1 MPPYE
6 IDRRW
11 AGEPVREAAGL
22 WAKYVAVALTAASP
36 IGEELVSIP
45 LGVGLGLDPALVAV
59 VSVVFNMLPAL
70 VISALFRRTEQGTG
84 MLRVMLRMDPEPV
97 RSAVRWILRRRSQR
111 LLRALDRWGVW
122 GVLIVTPWAGVYGT
136 TLTLEVAGM
145 RRSRLLASIAA
156 SLIIHAAIVTVASVG
171 VFSLV

>member
-1 MPPYE
+1 M
-6 IDRRW
+6 
-11 AGEPVREAAGL
+11 

-45 LGVGLGLDPALVAV
+45 LGVGLGLEPMLVAM

-70 VISALFRRTEQGTG
+70 VISALFRRAERGT
-84 MLRVMLRMDPEPV
+84 RVLRMVLRMRPAPV
-97 RSAVRWILRRRSQR
+97 RSAAVWVLRRRSQR

-122 GVLIVTPWAGVYGT
+122 GVLIVTPWAGVYVT

-145 RRSRLLASIAA
+145 RRGRLLASIAA
-156 SLIIHAAIVTVASVG
+156 SLIIHAAIATVAAVG

>member
-1 MPPYE
+1 M
-6 IDRRW
+6 
-11 AGEPVREAAGL
+11 

-70 VISALFRRTEQGTG
+70 VISVLFRRAEQGTG
-84 MLRVMLRMDPEPV
+84 VLRVMLRMRPDPV
-97 RSAVRWILRRRSQR
+97 RSAVRWMLRRRSQR
-111 LLRALDRWGVW
+111 LLQALDRWGVW
-122 GVLIVTPWAGVYGT
+122 GVLIVTPWAGVYVT

-145 RRSRLLASIAA
+145 RRGRLLASIAA

>member
-1 MPPYE
+1 M
-6 IDRRW
+6 
-11 AGEPVREAAGL
+11 

-45 LGVGLGLDPALVAV
+45 LGVGLGLEPAMVAV

-70 VISALFRRTEQGTG
+70 VISGLFRRAERGTRVLRM
-84 MLRVMLRMDPEPV
+84 MLRLRPEPV
-97 RSAVRWILRRRSQR
+97 RSAVRWMLRRRSQR

-122 GVLIVTPWAGVYGT
+122 GVLVVTPWAGVYVT

-145 RRSRLLASIAA
+145 RRSRLLGSVAA
-156 SLIIHAAIVTVASVG
+156 SLVIHAVIVALAWTG

>member
-1 MPPYE
+1 M
-6 IDRRW
+6 
-11 AGEPVREAAGL
+11 

-45 LGVGLGLDPALVAV
+45 LGVGLGLDPTLVAV

-70 VISALFRRTEQGTG
+70 VISALFSKAERGTG
-84 MLRVMLRMDPEPV
+84 VLRAMLRMRPEPV

-122 GVLIVTPWAGVYGT
+122 GVLIVTPWAGVYVT
-136 TLTLEVAGM
+136 TVTLEVAGM
-145 RRSRLLASIAA
+145 RRSRLLASVAA
-156 SLIIHAAIVTVASVG
+156 SLIIHAAVATAASVG
-171 VFSLV
+171 VFSLL

>member
-1 MPPYE
+1 M
-6 IDRRW
+6 
-11 AGEPVREAAGL
+11 

-45 LGVGLGLDPALVAV
+45 LGVGLGLEPAMVAV

-70 VISALFRRTEQGTG
+70 VISGLFRRAERGTRVLRM
-84 MLRVMLRMDPEPV
+84 MLRLRPEPV
-97 RSAVRWILRRRSQR
+97 RSAVRWMLRRRSQR

-122 GVLIVTPWAGVYGT
+122 GVLVVTPWAGVYVT

-145 RRSRLLASIAA
+145 RRSRLLGSVAA
-156 SLIIHAAIVTVASVG
+156 SLVIHAVIVALAWKG

>member
-1 MPPYE
+1 M
-6 IDRRW
+6 
-11 AGEPVREAAGL
+11 

-45 LGVGLGLDPALVAV
+45 LGVGLGLEPAMVAV

-70 VISALFRRTEQGTG
+70 VISGLFRRAERGTRVLRM
-84 MLRVMLRMDPEPV
+84 MLRLRPEPV
-97 RSAVRWILRRRSQR
+97 RSAVRWMLRRRSQR

-122 GVLIVTPWAGVYGT
+122 GVLVVTPWAGVYVT

-145 RRSRLLASIAA
+145 RRSRLLGSVTA
-156 SLIIHAAIVTVASVG
+156 SLVIHAVIVALAWTG

>member
-1 MPPYE
+1 M
-6 IDRRW
+6 
-11 AGEPVREAAGL
+11 

-45 LGVGLGLDPALVAV
+45 LGVGLGLNPVLVAV
-59 VSVVFNMLPAL
+59 VSVAFNLLPAV
-70 VISALFRRTEQGTG
+70 VISAMFRRAERGTG
-84 MLRVMLRMDPEPV
+84 VLRVMLRMRLKPV
-97 RSAVRWILRRRSQR
+97 RSAVRWMLRRRSQR
-111 LLRALDRWGVW
+111 LLQALDRWGVW
-122 GVLIVTPWAGVYGT
+122 GVLVVTPWAGVYVT

-156 SLIIHAAIVTVASVG
+156 SLVIHAGLVTLAAVG

>member
-1 MPPYE
+1 M
-6 IDRRW
+6 
-11 AGEPVREAAGL
+11 

-45 LGVGLGLDPALVAV
+45 LGVGLGLEPALVAV

-70 VISALFRRTEQGTG
+70 VISGLFRRAERGTRVLRM
-84 MLRVMLRMDPEPV
+84 MLRLRPEPV
-97 RSAVRWILRRRSQR
+97 RSAVRWMLRRRSQR

-122 GVLIVTPWAGVYGT
+122 GVLVVTPWAGVYVT

-145 RRSRLLASIAA
+145 RRSRLLGSVTA
-156 SLIIHAAIVTVASVG
+156 SLVIHAVIVALAWTG

>member
-1 MPPYE
+1 M
-6 IDRRW
+6 D
-11 AGEPVREAAGL
+11 REAASL

-45 LGVGLGLDPALVAV
+45 LGVGLGLDPIFVAL

-70 VISALFRRTEQGTG
+70 VISGLFRRAEQGTG
-84 MLRVMLRMDPEPV
+84 VLKVMLRMRPEPV
-97 RSAVRWILRRRSQR
+97 RSTVRWMLRRRSQR

-122 GVLIVTPWAGVYGT
+122 GVLIVTPWAGVYVT
-136 TLTLEVAGM
+136 TVTLEVAGM
-145 RRSRLLASIAA
+145 RRGRLLASIAA
-156 SLIIHAAIVTVASVG
+156 SLIIHAAIVTLASVG

>member
-1 MPPYE
+1 M
-6 IDRRW
+6 W
-11 AGEPVREAAGL
+11 L
-22 WAKYVAVALTAASP
+22 KYVAVALTAASP

-70 VISALFRRTEQGTG
+70 VISALFRRAERGTG
-84 MLRVMLRMDPEPV
+84 VLRAMLRMRPEPF
-97 RSAVRWILRRRSQR
+97 RSAVRWMLRRRSQR
-111 LLRALDRWGVW
+111 LLQALDRWGVW
-122 GVLIVTPWAGVYGT
+122 GVLIVTPWAGVYVT

-145 RRSRLLASIAA
+145 RRGRLLASIAA
-156 SLIIHAAIVTVASVG
+156 SLIIHAAIVTLAAVG

>member
-1 MPPYE
+1 M
-6 IDRRW
+6 
-11 AGEPVREAAGL
+11 

-70 VISALFRRTEQGTG
+70 VISAMFHRAGQGTG
-84 MLRVMLRMDPEPV
+84 LLRAMLRMRQEPA
-97 RSAVRWILRRRSQR
+97 RSAVRWMLRRRSQR
-111 LLRALDRWGVW
+111 LLRSLDRWGVW
-122 GVLIVTPWAGVYGT
+122 GVFIVTPWAGVYVT